1 VSISAPVVRRHS
13 ERASRTAAAFD
24 DEESVMLYFPTQT
37 LAAIENDRLR
47 ATARYRLRAKVRR
60 EQATLVPKRR
70 GLRWQVFRVSSMT
83 GSAS

>member
-1 VSISAPVVRRHS
+1 VSISAPVVRRHC
-13 ERASRTAAAFD
+13 EGASRTAAAFD
-24 DEESVMLYFPTQT
+24 DEESVMLYFPTHT

-47 ATARYRLRAKVRR
+47 AAARYRLLARVRR

>member
-1 VSISAPVVRRHS
+1 MSISAPVVRRHS
-13 ERASRTAAAFD
+13 EEASRTAAAFD
-24 DEESVMLYFPTQT
+24 DEESVMLYFPTHT
-37 LAAIENDRLR
+37 LSAIENDRLR
-47 ATARYRLRAKVRR
+47 AAARYRLVAKVRR

>member
-1 VSISAPVVRRHS
+1 VSISAPVVRRHC
-13 ERASRTAAAFD
+13 EGASRTAAAFD
-24 DEESVMLYFPTQT
+24 DEESVMLYFPTHT
-37 LAAIENDRLR
+37 LAAVENDRLR
-47 ATARYRLRAKVRR
+47 AAARYRLLAKVRR

>member
-13 ERASRTAAAFD
+13 KGAGRIAAAFD
-24 DEESVMLYFPTQT
+24 DEESVMLYFPTHT
-37 LAAIENDRLR
+37 LAAIEDDRLR
-47 ATARYRLRAKVRR
+47 TAARYRLLAKVRR
-60 EQATLVPKRR
+60 EQATLVSKRR

>member
-1 VSISAPVVRRHS
+1 MG

-24 DEESVMLYFPTQT
+24 DEESVMLYFPANA

-47 ATARYRLRAKVRR
+47 TAARYRLLAKVRR
-60 EQATLVPKRR
+60 EQAALAAKRR
-70 GLRWQVFRVSSMT
+70 RGSRWLVFRVSSTT